1 MPPAEV
7 PRPPIPGVHRRRAG
21 YAIGVDLHFL
31 SELTETPGPYAT
43 VYLDASHDSAPAGRE
58 LELRWAGH
66 RTELAEQGADE
77 PTLAAL
83 DRAVADADPAVGRG
97 GRVLVAAGGRVLL
110 DRVLPEPPGRPAAI
124 WSPAPDVLPL
134 LLDVP
139 EPLTAVVVRVDRS
152 GGEIMLAGPGARP
165 EKVDDVTGTTENLHK
180 IKSGGLGDWS
190 IQRRVEQNWRDNIAE
205 VAAHIDTEVSRT
217 GAQVLVL
224 AGEAQARSQLRDALG
239 ERAAA
244 IAVDVEHSGGRSGG
258 TDEQLAAAVDAAA
271 RDVVTAARQTVL
283 DRLDQETGRPDGLAV
298 GGLEPVL
305 QALRAQ
311 QVDTLLLDGGVERP
325 GTLWVGDTP
334 SQVATDA
341 ERLRGL
347 GSEPVAQVPVDAAL
361 LAAAAA
367 SGAAFEPLG
376 GGRTGLVG
384 KPVEDGVAALLRYP
398 LVTHQGP

>member
-1 MPPAEV
+1 M
-7 PRPPIPGVHRRRAG
+7 
-21 YAIGVDLHFL
+21 
-31 SELTETPGPYAT
+31 
-43 VYLDASHDSAPAGRE
+43 
-58 LELRWAGH
+58 
-66 RTELAEQGADE
+66 
-77 PTLAAL
+77 
-83 DRAVADADPAVGRG
+83 
-97 GRVLVAAGGRVLL
+97 
-110 DRVLPEPPGRPAAI
+110 
-124 WSPAPDVLPL
+124 
-134 LLDVP
+134 
-139 EPLTAVVVRVDRS
+139 
-152 GGEIMLAGPGARP
+152 
-165 EKVDDVTGTTENLHK
+165 
-180 IKSGGLGDWS
+180 
-190 IQRRVEQNWRDNIAE
+190 
-205 VAAHIDTEVSRT
+205 SRT

-224 AGEAQARSQLRDALG
+224 AGEAQARSQLRDTLG
-239 ERAAA
+239 ERPAA

-325 GTLWVGDTP
+325 GTLWVGASP

-384 KPVEDGVAALLRYP
+384 KPVEDGVAVLLRYP